1 MDKIILSP
9 PVVFFLLLALTGGL
23 SFVSKKLSARGV
35 YSEGKEQAYACGESF
50 EENKAQ
56 PNYSE
61 FFKFAFFFTIMHV
74 IVLVVATDPM
84 GLTVTSAVYLTVT
97 VVSLFMLLR
106 R

>member
-1 MDKIILSP
+1 MEKIILSP
-9 PVVFFLLLALTGGL
+9 PVAFFLLLALTGLL
-23 SFVSKKLSARGV
+23 SLVSKKFSARGV
-35 YSEGKEQAYACGESF
+35 YSEGKEQAYACGENLS
-50 EENKAQ
+50 ENKAQ

-97 VVSLFMLLR
+97 VLSLFMLLR